1 MVLSGNVLPRPTV
14 RDSFVVMVR
23 GEMDKSLNDQLLLLV
38 LLLLLGVTR
47 LDTFALIACA
57 AEVDEARR
65 LDVSPEKEGKAG
77 VGVGVAVATPL
88 SSSSRPSIID
98 DAAALEEADPLIFA
112 DDDPPPLFHFAEIDP
127 AKDDS
132 RRPSKGSS
140 VEPPIHPR

>member
-1 MVLSGNVLPRPTV
+1 
-14 RDSFVVMVR
+14 
-23 GEMDKSLNDQLLLLV
+23 MDKSLNDQLLLL
-38 LLLLLGVTR
+38 LLVLLLGVTR
-47 LDTFALIACA
+47 FDTFALIACA

-77 VGVGVAVATPL
+77 VGVVAVAATPL

-98 DAAALEEADPLIFA
+98 DAAADPLAFA
-112 DDDPPPLFHFAEIDP
+112 DDDPPPLFHLAEIDP

-140 VEPPIHPR
+140 VEEPPIHPR